1 MAFKIRRTGFNFFPH
16 YFYRVMA
23 KSASELK
30 THRVMGT
37 NHIWITT
44 EPLKNDKSKTLKLFT
59 KNPTGGIH

>member
-1 MAFKIRRTGFNFFPH
+1 MD
-16 YFYRVMA
+16 

-44 EPLKNDKSKTLKLFT
+44 EPLKNDKSKTLRLFT
-59 KNPTGGIH
+59 KYPTGGIH